1 MKIEDNILFVT
12 TTLYTKWLEYQ
23 KKIISEFFPNSEHL
37 IIDGSKNW
45 PNSWFYWIDKAK
57 LSNKKYYIHIDEDF
71 FITSKEE
78 VLRCIEKMELEG
90 IDLLGC
96 SDGYHHFRQN
106 NPVAINTFFMI
117 GKIEHLRELDFSD
130 IVIGWN
136 AGSYINT
143 YELHFKEEYLKDF
156 QYNHTKMAD
165 CKYNDFEPYYAFQ
178 WKMKEMGLKFDYLY
192 PHFDERFKSTNP
204 RLDESSDDIGIHMWY
219 TRQWNSHM
227 DVWGM
232 SNIDRYNKI
241 EKYLNDT
248 LHIHNTPE

>member
-1 MKIEDNILFVT
+1 
-12 TTLYTKWLEYQ
+12 
-23 KKIISEFFPNSEHL
+23 
-37 IIDGSKNW
+37 
-45 PNSWFYWIDKAK
+45 
-57 LSNKKYYIHIDEDF
+57 
-71 FITSKEE
+71 
-78 VLRCIEKMELEG
+78 MESEG

-130 IVIGWN
+130 IRIGWN
-136 AGSYINT
+136 GGSYINS
-143 YELHFKEEYLKDF
+143 YGLHFKEEYLKDF
-156 QYNHTKMAD
+156 QYNHKKMAD

-204 RLDESSDDIGIHMWY
+204 RLNEDSGDIGIHMWY
-219 TRQWNSHM
+219 TRQWNFEM
-227 DVWGM
+227 DVFGM
-232 SNIDRYNKI
+232 KNIDRYNKI